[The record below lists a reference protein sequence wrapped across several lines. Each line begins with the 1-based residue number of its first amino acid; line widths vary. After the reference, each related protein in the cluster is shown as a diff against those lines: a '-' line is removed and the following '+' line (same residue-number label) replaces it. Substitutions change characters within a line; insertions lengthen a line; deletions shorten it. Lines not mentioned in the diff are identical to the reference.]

1 MTQGALWSP
10 LGRDVVRAAPTVGLA
25 QPRPPV
31 ELACP
36 ASKMARAGR
45 GSRWGGLR
53 PGGTGRVGPGGTGQ
67 AGPSGTG
74 QAGRGGRKWANRTGV
89 SGDRRVLI
97 VAVGVFWGKRAL
109 RRPVAALAMPL
120 KCHMIVYMTETGE
133 SVVGAGVDA
142 AESAIN
148 DDAVDGELVTSAVEV
163 AEAWLAQLSDQIAV
177 PASDV
182 QDHLLDLWGVLDEGP
197 AREEVER
204 WLTETLRRNLYS
216 VSDINE
222 RLETFLPVG

>member
-1 MTQGALWSP
+1 MRGPTPGP
-10 LGRDVVRAAPTVGLA
+10 CAANPGPCVL
-25 QPRPPV
+25 
-31 ELACP
+31 
-36 ASKMARAGR
+36 
-45 GSRWGGLR
+45 GGLR
-53 PGGTGRVGPGGTGQ
+53 PWRNGSGRAGGGGNGRTGPG
-67 AGPSGTG
+67 
-74 QAGRGGRKWANRTGV
+74 V
-89 SGDRRVLI
+89 LGDRQVLR

-109 RRPVAALAMPL
+109 RRPVAALARPL

-142 AESAIN
+142 AESAID